1 LDAGVSAV
9 CAILRLDG
17 QAAAAEMLAPVL
29 AGLAARGPDG
39 AMLRAEG
46 AAVLGHALNA
56 TTPEALSEPMPWHHA
71 PTACMVSAD
80 ARLDNR
86 AALMEALGIDPAG
99 RVIGDGE
106 LILAA
111 YLKWGRD
118 CPAHLMGDFA
128 FVLWDP
134 RAQRLFAARDQVGM
148 RQLAYHFAPGRLFA
162 CATDADALLR
172 QPDVP
177 RRINRARIA
186 DFLEQLEAMD
196 ASSTFFEGLARLPP
210 AHSLTV
216 ENGALRLSRY
226 WQLEPQPPLTL
237 PTDEAYA
244 EAFRA
249 MLDTAVRSRLRAP
262 EGRLAAMLS
271 GGMDS
276 GSVVALTARQ
286 RQAAGAP
293 PLVTLSAVDTLPD
306 CKETACVRDALAFIP
321 HLAPRI
327 VSTADMDKLRDQLI
341 ALTQAETDPFDGH
354 MTMVRALYLDA
365 QRAGIRTVLDGVS
378 ADTTLG
384 TGDMI
389 NYFAAHGRLRDAW
402 AEAHCQ
408 ERDWKWE
415 GVVALPAFARALR
428 RRFTPEWLRARRKQ
442 AWEAVEAARQARESI
457 LTDAFAAEVAMP
469 ERRRAFAR
477 NVAVKEG
484 WDQTSQAQRI
494 LHPYA
499 LAGRERYDRVAG
511 AHGIEPRDPYLDTRL
526 LEFCLSLPLGQLHA
540 DGWPKMIQRRAMAGM
555 LPDSV
560 RWKMGRDHVGWRF
573 IDECFGPSPTR
584 LHNQELAKFCK
595 LETAETDSAGITLQC
610 STRGVVSE
618 TDLGYLNFWITRF
631 KDFWD

>member
-1 LDAGVSAV
+1 
-9 CAILRLDG
+9 
-17 QAAAAEMLAPVL
+17 MLAPVL

-39 AMLRAEG
+39 SAMRAEG
-46 AAVLGHALNA
+46 AAVLGHTLNA
-56 TTPEALSEPMPWHHA
+56 TTPEALSEPMPWRH
-71 PTACMVSAD
+71 TGSGCIVSAD

-86 AALMEALGIDPAG
+86 AALMEALGIAPAG

-106 LILAA
+106 LIGAA
-111 YLKWGRD
+111 YLKWGRE
-118 CPAHLMGDFA
+118 CPVHLMGDFA

-148 RQLAYHFAPGRLFA
+148 RQLAYHFAPGKLFA

-177 RRINRARIA
+177 RRLNRARIA

-196 ASSTFFEGLARLPP
+196 ASSTFFDGLQRLPP

-237 PTDEAYA
+237 PSDEAYA

-249 MLDTAVRSRLRAP
+249 VLDSAVRSRLRAP
-262 EGRLAAMLS
+262 EGRLGAMLS

-276 GSVVALTARQ
+276 GSVVAMAARQ

-293 PLVTLSAVDTLPD
+293 PLVTLSAIDTLPD
-306 CKETACVRDALAFIP
+306 CKETAGIRDALAFVP

-327 VSTADMDKLRDQLI
+327 VSTADIDALRAPLI
-341 ALTQAETDPFDGH
+341 ALTQAESDPFDGH

-378 ADTTLG
+378 GDTTLG

-389 NYFAAHGRLRDAW
+389 AYYVAHGRLRDAW
-402 AEAHCQ
+402 AEARCQ
-408 ERDWKWE
+408 ERDWGWE
-415 GVVALPAFARALR
+415 GFLALPTFARALR
-428 RRFTPEWLRARRKQ
+428 RRLAPAWLRARRSQ
-442 AWEAVEAARQARESI
+442 VWEAAEAARQARESI
-457 LTDAFAAEVAMP
+457 LTDALAAEVAMP

-499 LAGRERYDRVAG
+499 IAGRERYDRVAG
-511 AHGIEPRDPYLDTRL
+511 ALGIEPRDPYLDVRL
-526 LEFCLSLPLGQLHA
+526 LEFCLSLPIDQLHA
-540 DGWPKMIQRRAMAGM
+540 DGWPKMIQRRAMAGL
-555 LPDSV
+555 LPDSI
-560 RWKMGRDHVGWRF
+560 RWKLGRDHVGWRF
-573 IDECFGPSPTR
+573 IDVVFDRPLGALENPEIAAICR
-584 LHNQELAKFCK
+584 L
-595 LETAETDSAGITLQC
+595 AGDAPDGIGFALQC
-610 STRGVVSE
+610 SKEGVVSE
-618 TDLGYLNFWITRF
+618 TDLGYLHFWITRF
-631 KDFWD
+631 NAIWD